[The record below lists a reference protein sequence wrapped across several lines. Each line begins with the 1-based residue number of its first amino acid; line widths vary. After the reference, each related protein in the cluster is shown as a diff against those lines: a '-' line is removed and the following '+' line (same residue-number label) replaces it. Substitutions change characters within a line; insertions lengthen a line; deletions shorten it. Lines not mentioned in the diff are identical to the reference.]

1 MKKAEERNIG
11 YQFTPIPTNL
21 MACLDNNCRNMLW
34 TLIQLSSY
42 YADNEGWFFRTNE
55 DLKAQSDLGE
65 KVARACLSTL
75 YSIGILEVKSV
86 GKGNGKIP
94 NYYRLVCDRF
104 ADWEQISLEDCIK
117 NPRYKIETEN
127 YKAKDWTPSYLYEMR
142 KEEVEVTERVLS
154 SALSADNIDNIEI
167 RNNNP
172 LYEGTNQRKPNQFEK
187 YKQREDYLMDKLY
200 HVTTWTDFK
209 TFRKQ
214 INELISTAISKSI
227 AENTRKRFTPI
238 AEGKI
243 KFLKGKISKEPYNS
257 YYDDFYREYD
267 CGWLGKDYKHQINQP
282 QQQSE
287 EENENIVATR
297 EILKQYGIDVPNE
310 KEREIADKE
319 NITRVP
325 DPSEKK
331 EWDDLPF

>member
-1 MKKAEERNIG
+1 MEKIEEENIG
-11 YQFTPIPTNL
+11 YQFTPTPTNL

-55 DLKAQSDLGE
+55 DLKAQSGLGE
-65 KVARACLSTL
+65 KVVRACLSTL

-94 NYYRLVCDRF
+94 NYYRLGCDRF

-200 HVTTWTDFK
+200 HATTWTDFK
-209 TFRKQ
+209 TFRQQ
-214 INELISTAISKSI
+214 INELISTASSKSI

-297 EILKQYGIDVPNE
+297 EILKQYGIDVTNE

>member
-1 MKKAEERNIG
+1 
-11 YQFTPIPTNL
+11 
-21 MACLDNNCRNMLW
+21 
-34 TLIQLSSY
+34 
-42 YADNEGWFFRTNE
+42 
-55 DLKAQSDLGE
+55 
-65 KVARACLSTL
+65 
-75 YSIGILEVKSV
+75 
-86 GKGNGKIP
+86 
-94 NYYRLVCDRF
+94 
-104 ADWEQISLEDCIK
+104 
-117 NPRYKIETEN
+117 
-127 YKAKDWTPSYLYEMR
+127 
-142 KEEVEVTERVLS
+142 
-154 SALSADNIDNIEI
+154 
-167 RNNNP
+167 
-172 LYEGTNQRKPNQFEK
+172 
-187 YKQREDYLMDKLY
+187 MDKLY
-200 HVTTWTDFK
+200 HATTWTDFK
-209 TFRKQ
+209 TFRQQ
-214 INELISTAISKSI
+214 INELISTASSKSI

-297 EILKQYGIDVPNE
+297 EILKQYGIDVTNE

>member
-200 HVTTWTDFK
+200 HATTWTDFK
-209 TFRKQ
+209 TFRQQ
-214 INELISTAISKSI
+214 INELISTASSKSI

>member
-1 MKKAEERNIG
+1 MEKIEEKNIG

-42 YADNEGWFFRTNE
+42 YTDNKGWFFRTNE
-55 DLKAQSDLGE
+55 DLKAQSGLGE
-65 KVARACLSTL
+65 KVVRACLSTL
-75 YSIGILEVKSV
+75 YSIGIVEVKSV

-94 NYYRLVCDRF
+94 NYYRLVYDRF
-104 ADWEQISLEDCIK
+104 ADWEKISLEDCIK
-117 NPRYKIETEN
+117 NPRYTIETEN
-127 YKAKDWTPSYLYEMR
+127 YKAKDWTPSYLSEMR
-142 KEEVEVTERVLS
+142 KEEFEVTERVLP
-154 SALSADNIDNIEI
+154 SAQSADNIDNIEI

-172 LYEGTNQRKPNQFEK
+172 LYEGTNQREPNQFEK

-267 CGWLGKDYKHQINQP
+267 CGWFGKDDKPHINQP
-282 QQQSE
+282 QLQSK
-287 EENENIVATR
+287 ENDENIVATR
-297 EILKQYGIDVPNE
+297 EILKQYGIDASNE

-325 DPSEKK
+325 EPTEKK
-331 EWDDLPF
+331 EWNDLPF

>member
-1 MKKAEERNIG
+1 MEKIEEKNIG
-11 YQFTPIPTNL
+11 YQFTPTPTNL

-55 DLKAQSDLGE
+55 DLKAQCGLGE
-65 KVARACLSTL
+65 KVVRACLSTL
-75 YSIGILEVKSV
+75 HNIGIVEVKSV

-94 NYYRLVCDRF
+94 NYYRLVYDKF
-104 ADWEQISLEDCIK
+104 NDWEKISLEDCIK

-127 YKAKDWTPSYLYEMR
+127 YKAKGWTASYLSEMR

-154 SALSADNIDNIEI
+154 SAQSADNIDNIEI

-172 LYEGTNQRKPNQFEK
+172 LYEGTNDRKPNHFEE

-209 TFRKQ
+209 TFRQQ
-214 INELISTAISKSI
+214 INELISTASSKSI
-227 AENTRKRFTPI
+227 AENTRKRFAPI

-243 KFLKGKISKEPYNS
+243 KFLKGKISKVPYNS

-267 CGWLGKDYKHQINQP
+267 CGWLGKDDKPQINQP
-282 QQQSE
+282 QQLSE
-287 EENENIVATR
+287 EEDENIVATR

-310 KEREIADKE
+310 KEREIADKN

-325 DPSEKK
+325 EPSEKK